1 MGIKKVDIYKEIDN
15 PNRNFFISAS
25 AGTGKTYLL
34 TQYYLKILETN
45 FPNADIVDNILAV
58 TFTNKAAAEMKN
70 RIMDLVSKKSTEK
83 PPLEYNDLEWNRY
96 WNEVKINLSR
106 SWIRTIDS
114 FCSRIIRENNIAI
127 GVDPNFIIMSNFQ
140 KQREIDKAIFSALTV
155 ILELYED
162 KTTDSINSL
171 PTKRKENIEKQMKQL
186 TTERKKFKLTFKYI
200 LKEIGF
206 EQLIEVLNKI
216 ISDWRLEISRANIVE
231 DFELSDHTF
240 SEMYKNILW
249 LLKIIS
255 LITCEFFLSQTVD
268 LFMYDFKALSEKV
281 LEVFENPLLLK
292 KYQDK
297 FKYIIVDEFQDTN
310 YLQKEIFDKLHT
322 KDNYF
327 FYVGDRKQSIYRFR
341 GADVSVFSQTLT
353 DSAKSSEEL
362 LLGEL
367 TINRRSHKS
376 IIDYANFISEKVLF
390 NKDYIN
396 LEDTDPLLLNTFI
409 FNSGDTSFSEIPP
422 KENEIV
428 PSLIGTD
435 KKRIKYVTVNEDDQI
450 KLNNRNNRVFYEIET
465 IAKVIQKL
473 IGQENDFLVRKDGKL
488 CYERRKIEPKDIAI
502 LTKDLKNSEETI
514 REVFSKYKIP
524 FYISGS
530 KTFYNRPEIQAI
542 FAAISC
548 VQNPYNDY
556 EFVRYMMSL
565 LVGMSFQDLSKLVQY
580 REGSLFETF
589 EKIKNMFSEDIVN
602 SYEVLKKYGDLK
614 YYLNPSTI
622 FKGIINENNYF
633 LKLSLTKEPDA
644 SISNVKKLMNEAEN
658 YNNMANSFSELVRY
672 LKSATSFSEEE
683 ASIEDE
689 TSNSVKVMTI
699 HKAKGLEFPIVI
711 LMGLHRD
718 IKFRDYK
725 NSINIEFSLPDSSGN
740 RYYVLKNNNINQIFQ
755 ESENWLLKWFK
766 NNDFLDLTE
775 ANRLTYV
782 GITRAKDLLIP
793 ILVSD
798 GGKETLNTFFEMGKN
813 DQVDIIDCV
822 DIEFEDKEEPINKE
836 QSENSFKEVP
846 QENLKDFRSLA
857 YKQYIAPTYLIQ
869 EVKSSEMQA
878 TEDLEDSQINLSL
891 SFEVNKLF
899 SEQTL
904 LTKGSELH
912 KKLCSAQNLSHIRN
926 MVELG
931 QLPKGFEE
939 LEIIK
944 KAFSPLPNK
953 IIKNEWR
960 LMKRMIYQGRE
971 YMLFGIPDKVIIQNG
986 EIEILDF
993 KFSDLNDPKKIKDYN
1008 FQIQFYLYLLKDFGK
1023 PKAGYIVGIK
1033 RYMEP
1038 IKIEYE
1044 DNFEEILLKTLKEIR
1059 KDRI

>member
-45 FPNADIVDNILAV
+45 FPNSDIVDNILAV

-70 RIMDLVSKKSTEK
+70 RIMDSVSKKSTKK
-83 PPLEYNDLEWNRY
+83 PPSGYNEFEWSRY
-96 WNEVKINLSR
+96 WNEIKINLSR

-127 GVDPNFIIMSNFQ
+127 GVDPNFIIISDFQ
-140 KQREIDKAIFSALTV
+140 KKREIDKAVYSALRV
-155 ILELYED
+155 ILELYEEKD
-162 KTTDSINSL
+162 TDWINFL
-171 PTKRKENIEKQMKQL
+171 PTKRKENIENQIKQIIAEKD
-186 TTERKKFKLTFKYI
+186 RFKVTFKHI
-200 LKEIGF
+200 LKEIGLK
-206 EQLIEVLNKI
+206 QLNKVLNKI
-216 ISDWRLEISRANIVE
+216 ISDWRLEMSRANVVE
-231 DFELSDHTF
+231 DFQLSDQTF
-240 SEMYKNILW
+240 SEIYQDILW
-249 LLKIIS
+249 LLKILS
-255 LITCEFFLSQTVD
+255 LIACEFFLGQTVD

-281 LEVFENPLLLK
+281 LEVFEDPFLLK

-322 KDNYF
+322 NDNYF

-341 GADVSVFSQTLT
+341 GADVSVFSKTLL
-353 DSAKSSEEL
+353 DSEKSSEEV

-367 TINRRSHKS
+367 TINRRSHKG
-376 IIDYANFISEKVLF
+376 IIDYANFISENALF
-390 NKDYIN
+390 NKDNIN
-396 LEDTDPLLLNTFI
+396 LEDIDPLLLNTFI
-409 FNSGDTSFSEIPP
+409 FNSGDKFSSEIPP
-422 KENEIV
+422 KEDEIV
-428 PSLIGTD
+428 PSLSGTD
-435 KKRIKYVTVNEDDQI
+435 KKRIKYVTVYEDEYI
-450 KLNNRNNRVFYEIET
+450 KLNNVDDRIYHEVET
-465 IAKVIQKL
+465 IAKVIKKL
-473 IGQENDFLVRKDGKL
+473 LGQEIDFLMRKNGEL

-502 LTKDLKNSEETI
+502 LTRDLKNSEGTI
-514 REVFSKYKIP
+514 REVFSKYNIP

-589 EKIKNMFSEDIVN
+589 EKIKDMFSDGIVN
-602 SYEVLKKYGDLK
+602 SYEVLKKYKDLK
-614 YYLNPSTI
+614 YYLTPSAI

-633 LKLSLTKEPDA
+633 LKLSLTKDPEVA
-644 SISNVKKLMNEAEN
+644 ISNVKKLMNDAEN
-658 YNNMANSFSELVRY
+658 YNNIANSFSELVRY

-711 LMGLHRD
+711 LMGLHRNIQVTD
-718 IKFRDYK
+718 THDY
-725 NSINIEFSLPDSSGN
+725 IDVEFSLPDLNGN
-740 RYYVLKNNNINQIFQ
+740 RYYILKNKKIEKIFQ
-755 ESENWLLKWFK
+755 ESDNWLLKWYK
-766 NNDFLDLTE
+766 NNDFLELTE
-775 ANRLTYV
+775 ANRLIYV

-793 ILVSD
+793 ILVLGD
-798 GGKETLNTFFEMGKN
+798 GKGTLNTFFKIEKN
-813 DQVDIIDCV
+813 DHIDIIDSR
-822 DIEFEDKEEPINKE
+822 DIEIENTEELTSDEDN
-836 QSENSFKEVP
+836 ENIFKEVP
-846 QENLKDFRSLA
+846 QENLKDFRNLA
-857 YKQYIAPTYLIQ
+857 YKQYIAPTYLIH
-869 EVKSSEMQA
+869 EVKPSELQV

-891 SFEVNKLF
+891 TFEIDKLF
-899 SEQTL
+899 SEQNL
-904 LTKGSELH
+904 LKKGSELH

-926 MVELG
+926 MIELG
-931 QLPKGFEE
+931 ELPRGFDK
-939 LEIIK
+939 LEIIR
-944 KAFSPLPNK
+944 KAFSPEPNK

-960 LMKRMIYQGRE
+960 LMKRTKYQDRE
-971 YMLFGIPDKVIIQNG
+971 YMLFGIPDKVIIQDG

-993 KFSDLNDPKKIKDYN
+993 KFSDLNDPKKINDYN
-1008 FQIQFYLYLLKDFGK
+1008 FQIQFYMYLLKDFGK

-1033 RYMEP
+1033 KILEP
-1038 IKIEYE
+1038 IKIEY
-1044 DNFEEILLKTLKEIR
+1044 DYNFEEILSKTLKELN
-1059 KDRI
+1059 